1 MEFCLFS
8 LLFLALEDFSSQCQ
22 PWLAFMHI
30 RQYFRNDKLS
40 LSDFVQ
46 FALSLVIL
54 VLTELKVRG
63 AEATIHG
70 VLRDQSFMEG
80 LMTFDLS
87 RLLKDLRF

>member
-8 LLFLALEDFSSQCQ
+8 LLFLVFEDFSSQCQ
-22 PWLAFMHI
+22 PRLAFMHI
-30 RQYFRNDKLS
+30 RQNFRDDKLS